1 MLGGPYNA
9 GIALRNI
16 RCAADGEHS
25 SDRGRRRA
33 VWREPVVGTHVI
45 FSSLAGL
52 LFTPK
57 LIGLMLLAIPLG
69 IFFGCV
75 PGLGGKLGIV
85 LLIPFVY
92 GMAPLPGAVFL
103 LSMHS
108 IVHTGG
114 IVPSI
119 LFGVPTNGPE
129 APLLVDGYPM
139 VRSGQA
145 GRALGASLS
154 AAGIGGMIGV

>member
-1 MLGGPYNA
+1 MDP
-9 GIALRNI
+9 
-16 RCAADGEHS
+16 
-25 SDRGRRRA
+25 
-33 VWREPVVGTHVI
+33 HVI
-45 FSSLAGL
+45 WSSLAGL
-52 LFTPK
+52 LLTPK
-57 LIGLMLLAIPLG
+57 LLGLMLLAIPLG

-92 GMAPLPGAVFL
+92 GMDPLPGAVFL
-103 LSMHS
+103 LSMHA

-129 APLLVDGYPM
+129 APLSLM
-139 VRSGQA
+139 VIPWCVP
-145 GRALGASLS
+145 GRQGVPWGRPWRRRGL
-154 AAGIGGMIGV
+154 AA